1 MASIAEFNIISCD
14 SSGQPRVAAPV
25 CSPKVARVSPT
36 TGLIP
41 WASPGRNALSPRRKF
56 DGRSLFRP
64 NPVVAGDP
72 PPAAVIPPGEVTPTN
87 ADATRKRRRSF
98 LRAIDDKDDA
108 RERDIRAKKAA
119 RRPDPHQRFVDIL
132 WGSRSVDLR
141 ARC

>member
-1 MASIAEFNIISCD
+1 MMIMMHMIVDYLLPSSFRTGPLPAASKEALVV
-14 SSGQPRVAAPV
+14 PHAAAPAPSGV
-25 CSPKVARVSPT
+25 CKNCTRRCTDKRSQPT
-36 TGLIP
+36 RQTLPI
-41 WASPGRNALSPRRKF
+41 NLST
-56 DGRSLFRP
+56 D
-64 NPVVAGDP
+64 
-72 PPAAVIPPGEVTPTN
+72 PPAAGIPPGEVTPTN